1 MFCEPAFS
9 KMLQKMLM
17 TMSPVA
23 SGTSWSYLQSCTVLE
38 SDFDSDLD
46 QITLLPSPD
55 NMHNSPLRNF
65 RKNIGWYTSLLLM
78 TLITIILVKY
88 LINVFSF
95 YIAHTLNIT
104 FDTSFIW
111 DHIHVQ
117 VITFFV
123 ILSFVKLDKKFPF
136 KLSSVFNWFWRYSS
150 LKVEK
155 TR

>member
-95 YIAHTLNIT
+95 YFLHTHIKYH
-104 FDTSFIW
+104 IW
-111 DHIHVQ
+111 YTICLRSHPCPGYCIFCHHS
-117 VITFFV
+117 ICK
-123 ILSFVKLDKKFPF
+123 IG
-136 KLSSVFNWFWRYSS
+136 
-150 LKVEK
+150 
-155 TR
+155 

>member
-1 MFCEPAFS
+1 MFYDPAFS
-9 KMLQKMLM
+9 DTDYDNKDFLNRLILSLIQHC
-17 TMSPVA
+17 
-23 SGTSWSYLQSCTVLE
+23 SGVWFWLRPGPNYFPAQTIHV
-38 SDFDSDLD
+38 
-46 QITLLPSPD
+46 
-55 NMHNSPLRNF
+55 HNSPLRNF
-65 RKNIGWYTSLLLM
+65 RKNIGWYTLLLLM

-123 ILSFVKLDKKFPF
+123 FLVFVKFDKKFPF
-136 KLSSVFNWFWRYSS
+136 KLTSMFKWYWWYSS
-150 LKVEK
+150 LNVEK
-155 TR
+155 TGYDPSI